1 VLVLILAHTL
11 ITEITNMLN
20 VNLVTLLVVDVPDQ
34 LIQNVNIV
42 VHLISYKMVYVNI
55 SVLQAQIWKVTM
67 VKVIH
72 SMNVSHVT
80 LLV

>member
-1 VLVLILAHTL
+1 
-11 ITEITNMLN
+11 MLN

-34 LIQNVNIV
+34 LIQNVVVV
-42 VHLISYKMVYVNI
+42 VHLITYKIINVNI
-55 SVLQAQIWKVTM
+55 SVLKVTM